1 MNNVSN
7 LPVQLVGD
15 KNMNLLGGGGEI
27 MVSFNGRVPQNKKSV
42 SIH

>member
-15 KNMNLLGGGGEI
+15 KNMNLGWKKK
-27 MVSFNGRVPQNKKSV
+27 MVSFNCRVPQNKRV
-42 SIH
+42 FIH